1 MSDSGVLAGAV
12 YIPRFGVEGRRGRR
26 FRCGSDEDAVTL
38 AVEAGE
44 RALAVWPGGAASIGG
59 LFVALSHGPDV
70 HGPQSQVV
78 REALDLSP
86 DARVAAVAADDLA
99 GMTALQAALD
109 AVKSGGLGTALVVA
123 AEAAPGPEN
132 RRSAGAAALI
142 VSAAAAP
149 TPENG
154 GRAGAAAALVS
165 AVAVPTPAV
174 RIDEVARH
182 SALTH
187 EDWRPAGGGAASADG
202 RFLQHRYRTVL
213 REV

>member
-26 FRCGSDEDAVTL
+26 FRCGSGEDAVTL

-78 REALDLSP
+78 REALDLPP

-109 AVKSGGLGTALVVA
+109 AVKSGGLGNGLVCGA
-123 AEAAPGPEN
+123 REGPPAEE
-132 RRSAGAAALI
+132 
-142 VSAAAAP
+142 
-149 TPENG
+149 TPR
-154 GRAGAAAALVS
+154 GRAAAAALS
-165 AVAVPTPAV
+165 ARPTPPT
-174 RIDEVARH
+174 RSNGPD
-182 SALTH
+182 
-187 EDWRPAGGGAASADG
+187 PG
-202 RFLQHRYRTVL
+202 
-213 REV
+213 